1 MTPELTY
8 LLLTAILTG
17 ILWIPV
23 VIGYVKSRGPLKPSD
38 YVVAPTSPLPPWVNR
53 ANRAQINAVE
63 NLVTFATVVLIAHAA
78 GVTVRGVKAE
88 NKRIR
93 ILHARDCALDRIN
106 LKNGEFVI
114 EGQADPSSM
123 QDAPNLGL
131 SIRHL
136 DIDNGYLDIHN
147 CRGLTCEAVR
157 ITHPV
162 GQGLRT
168 NQIAG
173 SRIDGIFVE

>member
-17 ILWIPV
+17 VLWIPV

-78 GVTVRGVKAE
+78 GVSNSVTVNSAAVYFYARLA
-88 NKRIR
+88 
-93 ILHARDCALDRIN
+93 HAVVHITGFSLFRARTVLFTVAW
-106 LKNGEFVI
+106 LAFMTFAVEV
-114 EGQADPSSM
+114 
-123 QDAPNLGL
+123 L
-131 SIRHL
+131 RH
-136 DIDNGYLDIHN
+136 
-147 CRGLTCEAVR
+147 A
-157 ITHPV
+157 
-162 GQGLRT
+162 
-168 NQIAG
+168 
-173 SRIDGIFVE
+173 F